1 MPNMRERLKETL
13 ERLEQERDEL
23 RVRLHLGKA
32 EAREEWNKLD
42 ARITEL
48 RTRLDRAGTEAGDVM
63 EDVGEAAKLL
73 GEEIRT
79 GIERLRRM
87 L

>member
-1 MPNMRERLKETL
+1 MATMRERLKETL

-32 EAREEWNKLD
+32 EARQEWDKLD
-42 ARITEL
+42 ARIDEL
-48 RTRLDRAGTEAGDVM
+48 RGRLDQAGSEAGEVM
-63 EDVGEAAKLL
+63 DDVGEAAKLL
-73 GEEIRT
+73 GEEIRS
-79 GIERLRRM
+79 GFERLRRM